1 MSKIVKSAGVSQSLK
16 WLLQIAPV
24 VQLTFQ
30 NPRLINKNSLRI
42 KKKKKKK
49 VDQGEMTGLCN
60 K

>member
-24 VQLTFQ
+24 VQLMFQ

-42 KKKKKKK
+42 KKKKKKN